1 MASKFD
7 FSGIDFSKYTNKE
20 IAEKVGCCETTVR
33 LYKKINGIQKPKIKV
48 RKPKFDFSGISNE
61 ELAHTKEIAAKLGCS
76 EWTVTFERSK
86 RGVTLKTRNIDF
98 SSVNWELSNEEIARG
113 IGCTY
118 ATVYRKRKEL
128 GKPKPVRRKAS
139 TTTDDKKSSVN
150 LVYSG
155 ILNDVKLEDLDKEYY
170 SVFAASQILGCPTRK
185 VYKYAKH
192 KENGKF
198 VLSKREIVYI
208 AKHEND
214 IAKRR
219 AFSKSTGLYP
229 KRRRTGNYKDYYRE
243 IEVLYKLGIT
253 KEELNN
259 LVGEGKLTRTKFSK
273 KGEKR
278 VGYNIMEVLEY
289 ADSVDIKA

>member
-33 LYKKINGIQKPKIKV
+33 FYKKINGIQKPKIKV

-86 RGVTLKTRNIDF
+86 RGVTLRTRNIDF
-98 SSVNWELSNEEIARG
+98 SSVNWELSNEEIARN
-113 IGCTY
+113 IGC
-118 ATVYRKRKEL
+118 APGTVYRKRKEL
-128 GKPKPVRRKAS
+128 GKPKPVRRKAC
-139 TTTDDKKSSVN
+139 TMIDDKKLSVN

-155 ILNDVKLEDLDKEYY
+155 TLNNVTIEDLDKDYY
-170 SVFAASQILGCPTRK
+170 SISEASQILNCPTRK
-185 VYKYAKH
+185 VYQYAKH

-219 AFSKSTGLYP
+219 AFSKATGLYP

-289 ADSVDIKA
+289 VDSVDIKA

>member
-1 MASKFD
+1 MAKSKLLNEVKIED
-7 FSGIDFSKYTNKE
+7 FNKDFY
-20 IAEKVGCCETTVR
+20 
-33 LYKKINGIQKPKIKV
+33 
-48 RKPKFDFSGISNE
+48 
-61 ELAHTKEIAAKLGCS
+61 
-76 EWTVTFERSK
+76 TVTE
-86 RGVTLKTRNIDF
+86 
-98 SSVNWELSNEEIARG
+98 
-113 IGCTY
+113 
-118 ATVYRKRKEL
+118 
-128 GKPKPVRRKAS
+128 
-139 TTTDDKKSSVN
+139 
-150 LVYSG
+150 
-155 ILNDVKLEDLDKEYY
+155 
-170 SVFAASQILGCPTRK
+170 AAQILGCHPRK
-185 VYKYAKH
+185 VYTYKPDIKEGGRSLIH
-192 KENGKF
+192 K
-198 VLSKREIVYI
+198 STIVYI

-278 VGYNIMEVLEY
+278 VGYNITEVLEY